1 MTGSAMTGAGRPAGS
16 TTRPGEA
23 SSGMVLIPGG
33 EFWQGAPP
41 WVLDWLDAEGQA
53 FPNAW
58 FADETPQRRATTAPF
73 WIDRY
78 PVTVR
83 EFAGFVRE
91 TGYRTD
97 AERAGYSMV
106 YGADYWEEREGAC
119 WHRPAG
125 TSGDRGAAARATRP
139 GAGAGGYGD
148 HPVVHIS
155 WNDAC
160 AYAAWAGKR
169 LPTETEWELA
179 ARGHEFRLWPWG
191 DVWDGRNANTAEF
204 SAGGLSSLASWREWW
219 QAIYRQHGPVPQT
232 TPVGH
237 FRGRGDSVFGCA
249 DMAGNVYEWT
259 DTLAHL
265 YDETTRCD
273 PTIHMVLG
281 HSRVVRGGSW
291 MNLRYQVRCT
301 ERMYGDPQG
310 WSNFAL
316 GFRCA
321 RDP

>member
-1 MTGSAMTGAGRPAGS
+1 MSGAPHRAA
-16 TTRPGEA
+16 TRPPGQRG
-23 SSGMVLIPGG
+23 SGMVLIPGG

-53 FPNAW
+53 FPGAW
-58 FADETPQRRATTAPF
+58 FADETPQRRTTVAPF

-78 PVTVR
+78 QVTVG
-83 EFAGFVRE
+83 EFATFVRD

-97 AERAGYSMV
+97 AERAGYGTV
-106 YGADYWEEREGAC
+106 YGEDYWEESDGAC

-125 TSGDRGAAARATRP
+125 YGSDAA
-139 GAGAGGYGD
+139 GYGSDAAGYAD

-155 WNDAC
+155 FDDAR

-179 ARGHEFRLWPWG
+179 ARGHDFRLWPWG
-191 DVWDGRNANTAEF
+191 DDWDSRNANTAEF
-204 SAGGLSSLASWREWW
+204 SAGALRSLASWREWW
-219 QAIYRQHGPVPQT
+219 QAIYRERGPVPQT
-232 TPVGH
+232 TPVGT

-249 DMAGNVYEWT
+249 GMAGNVYEWT

-265 YDETTRCD
+265 YDGSTRCD
-273 PTIHMVLG
+273 PTIHLVMG
-281 HSRVVRGGSW
+281 RFRAIRGGSW

-301 ERMYGDPQG
+301 ERMYGDPSG

-321 RDP
+321 RDAQRQGG